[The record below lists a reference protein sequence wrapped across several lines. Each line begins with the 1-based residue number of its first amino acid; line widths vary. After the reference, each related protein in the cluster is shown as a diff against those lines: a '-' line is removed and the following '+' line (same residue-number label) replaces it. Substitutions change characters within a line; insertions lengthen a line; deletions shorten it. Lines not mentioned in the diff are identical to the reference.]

1 MARALMTRPSLVMLD
16 EPMAGVNPTLGRQ
29 LLDYLDR
36 LRREDGLTVLF
47 IEHNM
52 DVVMDTSDEV
62 IVMGEGRV
70 IMQDVPQKVRTDQR
84 VIDAYLGAGE

>member
-1 MARALMTRPSLVMLD
+1 MTRPSLVMLD

-36 LRREDGLTVLF
+36 LRREDGLTILF

-70 IMQDVPQKVRTDQR
+70 IMQDVPEKVRSDQR

>member
-1 MARALMTRPSLVMLD
+1 MLD